1 MPELVYSY
9 NKKTGLEA
17 LLSSCFVSAPGAR
30 KTAKDLPSPDSFAMI
45 AQWDTGASNCAI
57 SRGIVEYLGI
67 APTGVKID
75 VKGANG
81 LFESDVYMV
90 DLILPKGIVFEN
102 LLVTEMKEE
111 EAPLII
117 IGLNVILQSD
127 FIIQPQGDNVLLK
140 FRHPAEG
147 EKPFTEKAVN
157 LFEEMNVLE

>member
-9 NKKTGLEA
+9 NKKKSLEA

-30 KTAKDLPSPDSFAMI
+30 KTAIRPLYPDNFTMI

-67 APTGVKID
+67 APTGAKIN

-81 LFESDVYMV
+81 RFESDVYMV
-90 DLILPKGIVFEN
+90 DLLLPEGIVFEN

-111 EAPLII
+111 KERLII
-117 IGLNVILQSD
+117 VGLNVILQSD
-127 FIIQPQGDNVLLK
+127 FVIEPQGDNVLLK
-140 FRHPAEG
+140 FRYPSEG
-147 EKPFTEKAVN
+147 NKPFTAEPEELFREEK
-157 LFEEMNVLE
+157 